1 MKKNFS
7 HDHGMPDSN
16 NSRKAASVPQPATE
30 AQPTAPTEGAA
41 DAPGLLDGFS
51 RQNLSFGVTLGHHDF
66 QQVFQMNEDRFR
78 HTVIIGRTGSG
89 KSNHIQQMER
99 EDIQN
104 GAGVFILAAHEED
117 ALYPLSCVPDE
128 RLSDV
133 VFIDASNPE
142 FLPRMNPL
150 DVDASDRGAVSKAID
165 DVLELATMDS
175 HRLWNGPRF
184 EKLLRDGL
192 GLIMCSPDP
201 DDRCIQRL
209 SDVYT
214 DPDFAMSLLRHCTDK
229 SLYDQWTKV
238 IPSEKKSSES
248 GDTTHWFLS
257 KVSRFMSDRVLA
269 HVFGAG
275 RSTVDVQSVVDEG
288 KILIAYVPESRI
300 GTTAARTIS
309 KWLIMQLRDA
319 IMNRR
324 ACSGGWGGMN
334 YGRFEG
340 REGRSAQ
347 LDPFFVYVDE
357 FAKFVHEDFSTL
369 LAEARKQRVGF
380 VLSFQTLSQTRA
392 FDVKTG
398 QMGTLEE
405 AILGNVGSMVCYP
418 MGIRDARELSRHFDQ
433 GGWECDLYEIERY
446 QPVARLC
453 KDNQLADPITINVGI
468 RPDPDNPS
476 APRRVALHQV
486 LAGNW
491 LAVDGSEGRG
501 FFDAVRA

>member
-1 MKKNFS
+1 MKNYA
-7 HDHGMPDSN
+7 HDHEMPDSN
-16 NSRKAASVPQPATE
+16 NGRKADTASRAAELPAKGSF
-30 AQPTAPTEGAA
+30 EGAA
-41 DAPGLLDGFS
+41 DPTGLLDNFAHE
-51 RQNLSFGVTLGHHDF
+51 NLSFGVTLGHHDL

-99 EDIQN
+99 EDIRN
-104 GAGVFILAAHEED
+104 GAGVFILAAHEDD

-128 RLSDV
+128 RLADV

-150 DVDASDRGAVSKAID
+150 DVDPSDQAAVSKAID
-165 DVLELATMDS
+165 DVLELVTMDS
-175 HRLWNGPRF
+175 YALWNGPRF

-214 DPDFAMSLLRHCTDK
+214 DPDFARSLLCHCTDK

-238 IPSEKKSSES
+238 IPQEKRSSDS
-248 GDTTHWFLS
+248 GETTHWFLS

-275 RSTVDVQSVVDEG
+275 RSTIDIQGVVDEG
-288 KILIAYVPESRI
+288 KILVAYVPESRI
-300 GTTAARTIS
+300 GATAARTIS
-309 KWLIMQLRDA
+309 KWLVMQLRDA

-324 ACSGGWGGMN
+324 AETGGWGGMN

-340 REGRSAQ
+340 REGSRSDV
-347 LDPFFVYVDE
+347 DPFFVYVDE
-357 FAKFVHEDFSTL
+357 FAKFAREDFARL

-392 FDVKTG
+392 FDIKTG
-398 QMGTLEE
+398 QTGTLEE
-405 AILGNVGSMVCYP
+405 AILGNVGSVVCYP

-453 KDNQLADPITINVGI
+453 QNNKLADPTTLDVGI
-468 RPDPDNPS
+468 RPEPDNPS

-486 LAGNW
+486 LTGNW
-491 LAVDGSEGRG
+491 IPVGDTEGHG
-501 FFDAVRA
+501 FLDAVRA